1 MTIMSAC
8 PSVIFFISAKQV
20 YVWHNTTLSSCP
32 GKVTDME
39 DPARAV
45 EKLVDQKV
53 MEVVS
58 DKEELI
64 YIVSPVLQ

>member
-1 MTIMSAC
+1 MN
-8 PSVIFFISAKQV
+8 
-20 YVWHNTTLSSCP
+20 VWYNPTLSSHP
-32 GKVTDME
+32 GKITDKVME

-53 MEVVS
+53 VEVVS